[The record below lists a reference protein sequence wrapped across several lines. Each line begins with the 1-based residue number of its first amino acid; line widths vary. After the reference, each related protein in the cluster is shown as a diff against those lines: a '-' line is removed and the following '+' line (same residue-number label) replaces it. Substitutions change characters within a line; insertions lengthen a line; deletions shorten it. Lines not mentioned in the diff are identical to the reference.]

1 MLRCS
6 IIKLIEIYQYAIL
19 LYFIKNSIQD
29 KVERNNVCIKRKTG
43 A

>member
-6 IIKLIEIYQYAIL
+6 IIKLIGIYQYAIL
-19 LYFIKNSIQD
+19 LCFIKNSTQD
-29 KVERNNVCIKRKTG
+29 KVERNNVCIKWKTG